1 MQQNKLQN
9 MERFTFTIEDF
20 KKGHIA
26 LVWDDTKA
34 TDIINFFETLTG
46 NRYGM
51 GGYVYYCYKD
61 GKKGF
66 DHISEGI
73 ELGVTTYTLFSDL
86 IEDSTIINNSK
97 KEEHGNESV
106 KVQRIK
112 ATIRCGQKVNGTC
125 ISGKTGK
132 ASITVGQLSNRAV
145 TA

>member
-1 MQQNKLQN
+1 
-9 MERFTFTIEDF
+9 MERLNFTIEDF

-26 LVWDDTKA
+26 LIWDDTKSR
-34 TDIINFFETLTG
+34 DIINFFETLTG
-46 NRYGM
+46 NKCGM
-51 GGYVYYCYKD
+51 GGYAYYCYKD
-61 GKKGF
+61 GKKIGF
-66 DHISEGI
+66 DHISYGI
-73 ELGVTTYTLFSDL
+73 EFGVTTYARFSDL